1 MIHERILAVMRDITC
16 ISKDRKNSNQ
26 GYQFRGIDDVYNE
39 LHGLFANHGIFT
51 VPEVL
56 EEKSEERQSK
66 SGGTLIY
73 RILKIKYNFYCID
86 GSFLSAIV
94 IGEGQDSGDK
104 ASNKAMAV
112 AHKYALLQ
120 VFCIPTDEL
129 KDPENDSP
137 DPLPVKEHIKPE
149 IPVAKKEALSFMD
162 CISEEQALDIAML
175 CTKKGID
182 QHKIVLTYQ
191 KKCNNPDGIS
201 DLVEIPN
208 KYYQEIMDKLN
219 SKPDKNGGA

>member
-1 MIHERILAVMRDITC
+1 MSAGLIFEQINSIMNDITC
-16 ISKDRKNSNQ
+16 IAKDRKNTNQ

-39 LHGLFANHGIFT
+39 LHGLFAKYRVFT
-51 VPEVL
+51 VPEVI

-73 RILKIKYNFYCID
+73 RILKIKYTFFGSD
-86 GSFLSAIV
+86 GSFIVATV
-94 IGEGQDSGDK
+94 IGEAQDSGDK

-137 DPLPVKEHIKPE
+137 EPLP
-149 IPVAKKEALSFMD
+149 KKELPYLNRL
-162 CISEEQALDIAML
+162 SEEQALDITML
-175 CTKKGID
+175 GKKKGISFA
-182 QHKIVLTYQ
+182 KILEAYKV
-191 KKCNNPDGIS
+191 K
-201 DLVEIPN
+201 DLIEIEN

-219 SKPDKNGGA
+219 SKPDKKEGA